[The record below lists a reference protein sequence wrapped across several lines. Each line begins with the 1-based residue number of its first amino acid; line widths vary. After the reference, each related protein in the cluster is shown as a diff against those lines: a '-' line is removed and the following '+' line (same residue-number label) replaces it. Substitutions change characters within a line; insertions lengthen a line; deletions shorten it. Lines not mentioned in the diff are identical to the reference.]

1 MRYLHLRRILAL
13 LFAFWSCFLLA
24 PPARASQFYV
34 PILVYHRFAPTP
46 QNLYTVSLQ
55 EFEGQMRYLK
65 ENGYQ
70 VIPLKTL
77 VDFYLG
83 KGAPPPPRAVVITID
98 DGHTSVY
105 SYAFPLLKKY
115 GYPVT
120 LFIYP
125 CCIGRVSYALTW
137 EQIRELADQGL
148 EIGSH
153 TRFHPNFK
161 VERRRLKPQEYEEL
175 VEMEMTSSK
184 KILEEKLRRSIR
196 YLSYPFGVHDEV
208 LEKRAFEAGYEAMFT
223 IVRQGC
229 DQNSNRGALPRF
241 LIEPRTSIRSFSFI
255 LSPQSPPGKAGFSP
269 RTGFPYPSDAS
280 PTCSRLLIQPSPPPS
295 RMARILPTQSG
306 SRAAS
311 VYRFWE
317 LHKVHPKQPAS

>member
-1 MRYLHLRRILAL
+1 MRQVHHGRYLILL
-13 LFAFWSCFLLA
+13 LGFLTCILLGL
-24 PPARASQFYV
+24 PARAADFYV
-34 PILVYHRFAPTP
+34 PVLVYHRFAPTS

-70 VIPLKTL
+70 VIPLRSL

-83 KGAPPPPRAVVITID
+83 KGAPPPPQAVVITID

-105 SYAFPLLKKY
+105 SYAFPILKKY
-115 GYPVT
+115 GYPAT

-153 TRFHPNFK
+153 TRYHPNFK
-161 VERRRLKPQEYEEL
+161 VERRRLKPQEYEEF
-175 VEMEMTSSK
+175 VEKEMTSSK
-184 KILEEKLRRSIR
+184 RILEEKLGRSIR

-208 LEKRAFEAGYEAMFT
+208 LENKAFQAGYQAMFT
-223 IVRQGC
+223 IMRQGC
-229 DQNSNRGALPRF
+229 DQNSSRGALPRF
-241 LIEPRTSIRSFSFI
+241 LIEPHTSTRSFSYI
-255 LSPQSPPGKAGFSP
+255 LSPQSPPGRAKAF
-269 RTGFPYPSDAS
+269 
-280 PTCSRLLIQPSPPPS
+280 
-295 RMARILPTQSG
+295 
-306 SRAAS
+306 
-311 VYRFWE
+311 
-317 LHKVHPKQPAS
+317 